1 MAIKTNPVNWFEI
14 PATDLNRA
22 QAFYE
27 HILSVELSLQEMG
40 PMKMAWFPMEKDI
53 PGAAGSLVKAQGQTP
68 SHAGTLV
75 YFSVEDIESVLKK
88 VNEKNGKT
96 LHPKESI
103 GEYGFIALFEDSEG
117 NRVGLH
123 SMK

>member
-1 MAIKTNPVNWFEI
+1 MTAKTNPVNWFEI
-14 PATDLNRA
+14 PANDLGRA

-27 HILSVELSLQEMG
+27 HIFDVQLTLNEMG
-40 PMKMAWFPMEKDI
+40 PVKIVFFPMEQ
-53 PGAAGSLVKAQGQTP
+53 GAAGTSGMLVKSENFTP
-68 SHAGTLV
+68 SYPGTLV
-75 YFSVEDIESVLKK
+75 YFWVEDIEGVLKRI
-88 VNEKNGKT
+88 NEKGGKT
-96 LHPKESI
+96 VQPKHSI